1 VMAVQDVYLEYDGV
15 WVDLDSVS
23 ASY

>member
-1 VMAVQDVYLEYDGV
+1 MAVQDVYLEYDGV